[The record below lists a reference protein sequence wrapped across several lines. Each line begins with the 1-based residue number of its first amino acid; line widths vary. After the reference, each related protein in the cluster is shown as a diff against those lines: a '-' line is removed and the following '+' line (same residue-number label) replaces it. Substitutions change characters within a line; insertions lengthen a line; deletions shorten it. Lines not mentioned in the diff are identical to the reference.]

1 MENSI
6 AVDQAY
12 VREKNL
18 SSVLQMV
25 FGHKRLSRAQLAN
38 LTNLNKSTI
47 SSLAEDLIH
56 RGLIYETG
64 LNSVGTGRPATILEI
79 NPNAGG
85 IIGLELGVDFISV
98 LLTDFL
104 GKIIWRR
111 IETIDP
117 NISEDRAI
125 ELTLSLIDDAIAN
138 CRSHQLRSLGIGV
151 STPGIVDLK
160 EQVLVFAPNLHWRNV
175 SLGSIYAEHTGLPVF
190 IDNDG
195 NSAAIGEHLFGK
207 ARSVSN
213 FVFIFAGV
221 GIGAGL
227 FLNNELYR
235 GQNGFAGEIGHTPIL
250 MNPALQIP
258 CHCGNRGCWET
269 HANQY
274 SIIRRAEASLEVK
287 RDTLIREFMLQEEVP
302 LTISLIKK
310 AADAGDQEA
319 IDIFSQTGEVMG
331 LGFATLINI
340 FNPEKVILG
349 GPLSVV
355 GEYLLPAISSSVNM
369 HTLSEISQQVEILI
383 SEFGPDASVIG
394 AVALVVNDILI
405 NPSRVEE
412 EVSIRT

>member
-79 NPNAGG
+79 NPNSGG

-111 IETIDP
+111 IESIDP